1 MPSSTKYDSSTLGF
15 LYAATAKAAV
25 QCALTA
31 PFASVRT
38 LIKSEILQYM
48 LVRKHSNTLLSFSVS
63 ESGDHRWEEVLYI
76 GGCGSCGFT
85 CGKEELIDEIDDK
98 GDVEQSDSIL
108 AQYKALM
115 GNYLNK
121 VLESDDE

>member
-1 MPSSTKYDSSTLGF
+1 MPSSTKYDSSTLGS
-15 LYAATAKAAV
+15 LYAAAAKAAFRR
-25 QCALTA
+25 ALTA
-31 PFASVRT
+31 SFATVRAF
-38 LIKSEILQYM
+38 IKSEILQYT
-48 LVRKHSNTLLSFSVS
+48 LVRKHSNTLSSFSAS
-63 ESGDHRWEEVLYI
+63 ESGDRRREEVLCAGGC
-76 GGCGSCGFT
+76 GGCGST

-115 GNYLNK
+115 GNYLNE